1 MALSDVVKT
10 EIPYELIKS
19 IRQAYGITVENH
31 PRSNIIVGTTN
42 AESGF
47 LRDITGNRRFWP
59 VEVAAMAYDAQK
71 EALECDDRE
80 GIIREYVKSY
90 RWLGKVIVKQNWENK
105 ICFICPQKKH
115 LLNVKFKSKA
125 QLGTP
130 RNTKEHQGTENL
142 TEILCLGR

>member
-1 MALSDVVKT
+1 MNEDEIITKEEFQARKYELTKKIKKLEEKAPLLIMALSDAVKT
-10 EIPYELIKS
+10 QIPYELIKS
-19 IRQAYGITVENH
+19 ISQAYGITVENH

-71 EALECDDRE
+71 EALECGDME

-105 ICFICPQKKH
+105 ICFIRFPK
-115 LLNVKFKSKA
+115 N
-125 QLGTP
+125 
-130 RNTKEHQGTENL
+130 
-142 TEILCLGR
+142 IY

>member
-1 MALSDVVKT
+1 MKDKT
-10 EIPYELIKS
+10 AAEKLQGYWILELGELAGMKKVEMETIKS
-19 IRQAYGITVENH
+19 FVTRTDDKFRQAYGITVENH

-105 ICFICPQKKH
+105 ICFICPQKD
-115 LLNVKFKSKA
+115 
-125 QLGTP
+125 
-130 RNTKEHQGTENL
+130 
-142 TEILCLGR
+142 IY